1 MALRFQETCVGV
13 AAVCRQ
19 RVWNET
25 AVKQQNNV
33 HGKKVI
39 NLICN
44 PSILIYFNCLPS
56 SVGACVAQSRYGIG
70 YGVEDRGIFFDSWQI
85 VLL

>member
-1 MALRFQETCVGV
+1 MTLRFQETCVGV

-25 AVKQQNNV
+25 AVKQQDNV
-33 HGKKVI
+33 HGQKLI

-44 PSILIYFNCLPS
+44 PSILICLNCLPS
-56 SVGACVAQSRYGIG
+56 SVGVCVAQSTYGIDYDG
-70 YGVEDRGIFFDSWQI
+70 EERRLDFDSWQFV
-85 VLL
+85 VL

>member
-25 AVKQQNNV
+25 AVKQQDNV
-33 HGKKVI
+33 HGQKLI
-39 NLICN
+39 NLICI
-44 PSILIYFNCLPS
+44 PSVLICLNCLPS
-56 SVGACVAQSRYGIG
+56 SVAVCVAQSRYGIG
-70 YGVEDRGIFFDSWQI
+70 CGVED
-85 VLL
+85 